1 MNGEILERTDRSSK
15 VANVAFYDEIF
26 VDVAED
32 GLLEVGPQ
40 RRRLVV
46 SLAESA

>member
-15 VANVAFYDEIF
+15 AAKVGFYDEIF

-32 GLLEVGPQ
+32 GPFEVGLQ

-46 SLAESA
+46 RFAESA